1 MIFSSIDY
9 SFYAAECVPKNNKR
23 KSLMKK
29 RYNVFITIQLI
40 WSVFACVWVFVNGRN
55 SADKAPES
63 LFIIGAIV
71 MGTILFVNLQPMLK
85 QQKSSSTARMILVIG
100 YVVVFTANLQSLK
113 ERFDLLS
120 ISCLI
125 LSIAGISGQSSS
137 AHLNNKRGVKTVFF
151 LLLLISLV
159 CSVGGN
165 IALICGSDISMNEKI
180 IILIM
185 LVVLIIAS
193 IILLLFKNQSAG
205 IIHLCA
211 LIISSLSLES
221 PFMYVLILLIVA
233 EFITVYG
240 KYSIYTSD

>member
-1 MIFSSIDY
+1 
-9 SFYAAECVPKNNKR
+9 
-23 KSLMKK
+23 
-29 RYNVFITIQLI
+29 
-40 WSVFACVWVFVNGRN
+40 
-55 SADKAPES
+55 
-63 LFIIGAIV
+63 

-85 QQKSSSTARMILVIG
+85 QEKSSSTARMILVIG

-113 ERFDLLS
+113 DNRFDLFS

-125 LSIAGISGQSSS
+125 LSIAGMLTYAISGQSSS

-151 LLLLISLV
+151 LLLLTSLV

-165 IALICGSDISMNEKI
+165 IALICGSDISMNERI

-185 LVVLIIAS
+185 LVVLIFAS
-193 IILLLFKNQSAG
+193 IILLLFKNQITG

-211 LIISSLSLES
+211 LIISGLSLES

>member
-1 MIFSSIDY
+1 
-9 SFYAAECVPKNNKR
+9 
-23 KSLMKK
+23 MKK
-29 RYNVFITIQLI
+29 SYLIFLLVQLI
-40 WSVFACVWVFVNGRN
+40 WSVFACVLVFVNGR
-55 SADKAPES
+55 SYSDKAPES

-113 ERFDLLS
+113 DRFDLLS

-125 LSIAGISGQSSS
+125 LSIAGMLTYAISGQSSS
-137 AHLNNKRGVKTVFF
+137 AHLNNKRVAKTVFF

-159 CSVGGN
+159 CNVGGN
-165 IALICGSDISMNEKI
+165 IALICGSDISMNERI

-185 LVVLIIAS
+185 LVVLIFAS

-211 LIISSLSLES
+211 LIISSLSFES
-221 PFMYVLILLIVA
+221 PFMYVLIILIFA

-240 KYSIYTSD
+240 KYSIYTLN